1 MQRYIYGNIGRA
13 GYKTVSSA
21 PEYFGK
27 NESNMER
34 MRKYDSASAHGN
46 LAPGEYRYFLMLTT
60 DLKDEISGDF
70 LFLQE
75 VGQDP
80 HRNGTVVQGYRSD
93 PGDGEMYDSR
103 FLKLLDTSF
112 RQIQEACLE
121 VETNT
126 QLAPVAAEKLPC
138 FPNPIAPTMLQQDL
152 LEHILLTVLQGEKK
166 VLLQI
171 PETGTAAMMSSR
183 GYLKAIYQ
191 RLPYELRKRNGCMTG
206 ATVALIDLI
215 NLIDKIR
222 AIKIVLADADADLS
236 EICDDNRI
244 EFFNLCSGNDAW
256 VGKPW
261 KESIKSPSEIKLISF
276 LATETPEKLDSFF
289 SFCQNALNTEGETI
303 AGGWEKSIRKYSD
316 LLAAYLPAQKDLA
329 GSDIQDWAVR
339 LYDVNWPKNLRDR
352 ILEMIAS
359 RLTSENLSSYLK
371 DKMPAY
377 TDLENFG
384 MLTEEN
390 KAKKST
396 DSRDQNAALTLQ
408 MVRQLP
414 GFDCSAVW
422 NALEVHFVSLAK
434 AQIPCAEMPT
444 KATLRQLDFLWLP
457 EPGED
462 AYVNQLKNAVRGEV
476 ERFCNTVKE
485 RYWQERYQ
493 QDEDGRKQ
501 IRVWHSVPP
510 AVLLEPLYQELR
522 QHRLYEDLIS
532 GWNVEIANRITE
544 VCQHYEDPKTLDG
557 YDGQMNELRQL
568 QNCFVTYGGVFTP
581 EQARIIEN
589 KQKDLQRVRNLCGQ
603 KPQTAQE
610 WEKWFTQVQSERM
623 DLSLQE
629 KVLKEAARDFLEI
642 IPDELPLRE
651 VERRLEC
658 CERYAEWFDSNGV
671 VFEPWAIRLP
681 PAQIRNRLQELKG
694 YQLGSP
700 EPVLNDRVCNWA
712 KNQLPQNKSLM
723 ILIIREQYQQREA
736 LLELLS
742 RQRGIEFEPQDIR
755 QLYLSGCS
763 RKMLKKTLA
772 GGLSLEDFPTG
783 SWRDAVEHFLNEEAS
798 KPLPD
803 PVHIKPPQYVVQNIL
818 LGIQLFLI
826 AAAVL
831 LPAVACVLRH
841 TKLPIWC
848 GIFEGAMAVISIC
861 SSFLQKKKAPKV
873 FLLALAAVLLLGTVV
888 SVAISLL
895 L

>member
-1 MQRYIYGNIGRA
+1 MQRYIYGNIGHA
-13 GYKTVSSA
+13 GYRTVSSA
-21 PEYFGK
+21 PEYFRK
-27 NESNMER
+27 NESKMES

-46 LAPGEYRYFLMLTT
+46 LAPGEYRYFLMLTA
-60 DLKDEISGDF
+60 DLKDKISGDF

-75 VGQDP
+75 VGQEP

-112 RQIQEACLE
+112 GPIQEACLE
-121 VETNT
+121 VETNA

-138 FPNPIAPTMLQQDL
+138 FPNPIAPKMLQQDL
-152 LEHILLTVLQGEKK
+152 LEHILLTVLQGRKK
-166 VLLQI
+166 VVLQI

-206 ATVALIDLI
+206 ATVALIDEI
-215 NLIDKIR
+215 KV
-222 AIKIVLADADADLS
+222 IKIVLADADADLS
-236 EICDDNRI
+236 EIRDDIEI
-244 EFFNLCSGNDAW
+244 EFFNLCGGNGAW
-256 VGKPW
+256 VEKPW

-289 SFCQNALNTEGETI
+289 SFCQDALNMEGGTI
-303 AGGWEKSIRKYSD
+303 VSGWEKSIRKYSD
-316 LLAAYLPAQKDLA
+316 LLAAYRLVQKDLA

-352 ILEMIAS
+352 ILKIIAS

-377 TDLENFG
+377 TDLKNFG
-384 MLTEEN
+384 MLTEED
-390 KAKKST
+390 KAKKSS

-422 NALEVHFVSLAK
+422 KALEVHFVSLAK
-434 AQIPCAEMPT
+434 AQIPCAEIPT
-444 KATLRQLDFLWLP
+444 KATLRQLDSLWLP

-462 AYVNQLKNAVRGEV
+462 AYVDQLKNAVRGEL
-476 ERFCNTVKE
+476 EQFRNMVKE
-485 RYWQERYQ
+485 RYWQERHQ

-501 IRVWHSVPP
+501 IRVWHSAPSDF
-510 AVLLEPLYQELR
+510 LLEPLYQELR
-522 QHRLYEDLIS
+522 QYRLYEDLI
-532 GWNVEIANRITE
+532 GDWNVEIAGRITE

-557 YDGQMNELRQL
+557 YDGQINELQQL
-568 QNCFVTYGGVFTP
+568 QNCFGAYGGVFTP
-581 EQARIIEN
+581 EQAKIMEN

-610 WEKWFTQVQSERM
+610 WEKWFSQVRSERM

-629 KVLKEAARDFLEI
+629 KVVKGVSRDFLEI
-642 IPDELPLRE
+642 IPDGLPLRE

-658 CERYAEWFDSNGV
+658 CERYAEWLDSNGV

-681 PAQIRNRLQELKG
+681 PAQIRNRLQKLKG
-694 YQLGSP
+694 YQLGAP
-700 EPVLNDRVCNWA
+700 EPALNDRVCNWA

-736 LLELLS
+736 LLGLLS
-742 RQRGIEFEPQDIR
+742 EQRGIEFEPGDIR

-763 RKMLKKTLA
+763 RKMLEKTLA

-783 SWRDAVEHFLNEEAS
+783 SWRNAVEEFLNEEAS

-803 PVHIKPPQYVVQNIL
+803 PVHIKPPKYVVQNVL

>member
-1 MQRYIYGNIGRA
+1 M
-13 GYKTVSSA
+13 
-21 PEYFGK
+21 
-27 NESNMER
+27 ES

-46 LAPGEYRYFLMLTT
+46 LAPGEYRYFLMLTA
-60 DLKDEISGDF
+60 DLKDKISGDF

-112 RQIQEACLE
+112 RPIQEACLE
-121 VETNT
+121 VEANA

-152 LEHILLTVLQGEKK
+152 LEHILLTVLQGKKK
-166 VLLQI
+166 VVLQI

-206 ATVALIDLI
+206 ATVALIDEI
-215 NLIDKIR
+215 KV
-222 AIKIVLADADADLS
+222 IKIILADADADLS
-236 EICDDNRI
+236 EIRDDIGI
-244 EFFNLCSGNDAW
+244 EFFNLCGGNGAW
-256 VGKPW
+256 AGKPW
-261 KESIKSPSEIKLISF
+261 KESVKSPSEIQLISF

-289 SFCQNALNTEGETI
+289 SFCQDALNTEGGTI
-303 AGGWEKSIRKYSD
+303 VSGWEKSIRKYSD
-316 LLAAYLPAQKDLA
+316 LLAAYLPVQKDLA

-352 ILEMIAS
+352 ILEVIAS

-377 TDLENFG
+377 TDLKDFG
-384 MLTEEN
+384 ILTEED

-422 NALEVHFVSLAK
+422 NALEVHFVSLAM
-434 AQIPCAEMPT
+434 AQIPCAEIPT
-444 KATLRQLDFLWLP
+444 KATLRQLDSLWLP

-462 AYVNQLKNAVRGEV
+462 AYVNQLKNAVRGEL
-476 ERFCNTVKE
+476 ERFRNRVKE
-485 RYWQERYQ
+485 RYQQERYQ

-501 IRVWHSVPP
+501 ICVWHSAPSDF
-510 AVLLEPLYQELR
+510 LLEPLYQELR
-522 QHRLYEDLIS
+522 QYRLYEDLVG

-568 QNCFVTYGGVFTP
+568 QNCFGAYGGVFTP
-581 EQARIIEN
+581 EQARIMEN

-610 WEKWFTQVQSERM
+610 WEKWFSQVRSERM
-623 DLSLQE
+623 DLLLQE
-629 KVLKEAARDFLEI
+629 KVVKGVSRDFLEI
-642 IPDELPLRE
+642 IPDGLPLRE

-658 CERYAEWFDSNGV
+658 CERYAEWLDSNGV

-681 PAQIRNRLQELKG
+681 PTQIRNRLQELKD
-694 YQLGSP
+694 YQLGAP

-736 LLELLS
+736 LLGLWS
-742 RQRGIEFEPQDIR
+742 RQRGIEFESGDIR

-763 RKMLKKTLA
+763 RKMLEKTLA

-783 SWRDAVEHFLNEEAS
+783 SWRNAVEEFLNEEAS

-803 PVHIKPPQYVVQNIL
+803 PVHIKPPKYVVQNVL

-848 GIFEGAMAVISIC
+848 GIFDGAMAVISIC